1 MLWKRDKAKEEAAE
15 AKEAAIRAAEE
26 AANEPQRIYWQ
37 GEPPKGEATIT
48 AHVEIDSDGKQFIAK
63 VLAIGYDNGDTR
75 LKTEFP
81 VSTAKTE
88 QQAFYA
94 AKRYVEAFAA
104 DNEMFI
110 DGEITTNVR
119 LPIVRVRNIRRR

>member
-1 MLWKRDKAKEEAAE
+1 MLWKRGRAKEEAAITLE
-15 AKEAAIRAAEE
+15 QAAEKEAAIKAAEE
-26 AANEPQRIYWQ
+26 AANEP
-37 GEPPKGEATIT
+37 PKGEGCIT
-48 AHVEIDSDGKQFIAK
+48 AHVEIDSDGKLFIAK
-63 VLAIGYDNGDTR
+63 VLAISYENGDTR

-104 DNEMFI
+104 DNDMFI

-119 LPIVRVRNIRRR
+119 LPIVRVTNRNRWR

>member
-1 MLWKRDKAKEEAAE
+1 MLWKRGRAKEEAAITPE
-15 AKEAAIRAAEE
+15 QAAEKEAAIKAAEE
-26 AANEPQRIYWQ
+26 AANEPQRINWQ
-37 GEPPKGEATIT
+37 GEPPKGEGCIT
-48 AHVEIDSDGKQFIAK
+48 AHVEIDSDGKLFIAK
-63 VLAIGYDNGDTR
+63 VLAISYENGDTR

-104 DNEMFI
+104 DNDMFI
-110 DGEITTNVR
+110 EGEIRQT
-119 LPIVRVRNIRRR
+119 